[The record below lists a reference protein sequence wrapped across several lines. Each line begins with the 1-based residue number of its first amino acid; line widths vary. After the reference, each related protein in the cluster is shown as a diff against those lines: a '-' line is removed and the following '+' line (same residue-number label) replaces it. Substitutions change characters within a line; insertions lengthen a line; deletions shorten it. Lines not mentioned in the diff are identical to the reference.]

1 MQQLKW
7 HQQEQQ
13 VIGMEI
19 TLTFLSVP
27 TLGSS
32 VVGTVALVLT
42 PARSTSTATAVS
54 RTLTTL
60 LVPCSLALWT
70 DEVSLA
76 LSGQDGNKL
85 LFEVH
90 N

>member
-1 MQQLKW
+1 MKW
-7 HQQEQQ
+7 HLQEQV

-19 TLTFLSVP
+19 TLTFLTVP
-27 TLGSS
+27 ALGSS
-32 VVGTVALVLT
+32 VVGAMAMVLT
-42 PARSTSTATAVS
+42 PARSASTTTTVARA
-54 RTLTTL
+54 LTTL

-85 LFEVH
+85 LFEV
-90 N
+90 NN

>member
-7 HQQEQQ
+7 HLQEEV

-19 TLTFLSVP
+19 TLTFLTVP
-27 TLGSS
+27 NLGSS
-32 VVGTVALVLT
+32 VVGTMPLVLT
-42 PARSTSTATAVS
+42 PARSTSAAATVA
-54 RTLTTL
+54 RTLTPL

-85 LFEVH
+85 LFENNH
-90 N
+90 

>member
-1 MQQLKW
+1 M
-7 HQQEQQ
+7 

-27 TLGSS
+27 ALGSS
-32 VVGTVALVLT
+32 VVGAMAMVLT
-42 PARSTSTATAVS
+42 PARSTSATATVS
-54 RTLTTL
+54 RTLEAL

-76 LSGQDGNKL
+76 LSGQLIN
-85 LFEVH
+85 
-90 N
+90 

>member
-13 VIGMEI
+13 VTGIKI
-19 TLTFLSVP
+19 TLSFLTVP
-27 TLGSS
+27 PLGSS
-32 VVGTVALVLT
+32 VVGAVAMVLT
-42 PARSTSTATAVS
+42 PARSTSAATTVTRPLTA
-54 RTLTTL
+54 L

-76 LSGQDGNKL
+76 LSGQEGNKL
-85 LFEVH
+85 LFEV
-90 N
+90 NN